1 MVIGLCTIE
10 LHLPGAHSLKDKR
23 SVLKS
28 VSRRIRNEFNV
39 SIAEVEEQDV
49 WRSAVLG
56 VVTVSNDAAY
66 VHGLLTRV
74 VNWIERTRLDV
85 DLVDYQIEML

>member
-1 MVIGLCTIE
+1 MY
-10 LHLPGAHSLKDKR
+10 LPAANSLKDKR

-39 SIAEVEEQDV
+39 AIAEVDEQDV

>member
-10 LHLPGAHSLKDKR
+10 LHLPASNSLKDKR

-28 VSRRIRNEFNV
+28 VIRRIRNEFNV
-39 SIAEVEEQDV
+39 SIAEVDDQDV

-56 VVTVSNDAAY
+56 VVTVSNDRAY
-66 VHGLLTRV
+66 AHGLLTGV
-74 VNWIERTRLDV
+74 VNWIERNRLDA

>member
-10 LHLPGAHSLKDKR
+10 LHLPAANSLKDKR

-28 VSRRIRNEFNV
+28 VMRRIRNEFNV
-39 SIAEVEEQDV
+39 SIAEVDDQDM
-49 WRSAVLG
+49 WRSAMLG
-56 VVTVSNDAAY
+56 AVTVSNDAAY
-66 VHGLLTRV
+66 AHGLLTQV

>member
-10 LHLPGAHSLKDKR
+10 LHLPASNSLKDKR

-28 VSRRIRNEFNV
+28 VIRRIRNDFNV
-39 SIAEVEEQDV
+39 SIAEVDDQDV

-56 VVTVSNDAAY
+56 VVTVSNDRAY
-66 VHGLLTRV
+66 AHGLLTKV
-74 VNWIERTRLDV
+74 VDWIERNRLDAE
-85 DLVDYQIEML
+85 LVDYQIEML

>member
-1 MVIGLCTIE
+1 MVIGLVTID

-28 VSRRIRNEFNV
+28 VMRRIRNEFNV
-39 SIAEVEEQDV
+39 SIAEVDEQDV

-56 VVTVSNDAAY
+56 AVTVSNDRAY
-66 VHGLLTRV
+66 VHGLLTGV

>member
-10 LHLPGAHSLKDKR
+10 LYLPASHSLKDKR

-28 VSRRIRNEFNV
+28 AMQRIRREFNV
-39 SIAEVEEQDV
+39 SIAEVDYQDV
-49 WRSAVLG
+49 LQSAMLG

-66 VHGLLTRV
+66 AHGQLTHV
-74 VNWIERTRLDV
+74 VNWIERNRLDAE
-85 DLVDYQIEML
+85 LVGYEIEML

>member
-10 LHLPGAHSLKDKR
+10 LHLPGANSLKDKR

-39 SIAEVEEQDV
+39 SIAEVEDQDL

-66 VHGLLTRV
+66 VHRLLTKV

>member
-10 LHLPGAHSLKDKR
+10 LHLPGANSLKDKR

-28 VSRRIRNEFNV
+28 VMRRVRNEFNV

-49 WRSAVLG
+49 WRSAVLAAA
-56 VVTVSNDAAY
+56 TVSSDRAY
-66 VHGLLTRV
+66 AHGLLIKV
-74 VNWIERTRLDV
+74 VEWIERTRLDAE
-85 DLVDYQIEML
+85 LVDYQIEML

>member
-28 VSRRIRNEFNV
+28 AIRRIRNEFNV
-39 SIAEVEEQDV
+39 AIAEVDDQDF

-66 VHGLLTRV
+66 VHGLLTQV

>member
-1 MVIGLCTIE
+1 MVIGLVTIE
-10 LHLPGAHSLKDKR
+10 LHLPGSNSLKDKR

-28 VSRRIRNEFNV
+28 VMRRIRNEFNV
-39 SIAEVEEQDV
+39 SIAEVDEQDV

-56 VVTVSNDAAY
+56 AVTVSNDAAY
-66 VHGLLTRV
+66 AHGLLTGV

>member
-39 SIAEVEEQDV
+39 SIAEVGEQDA
-49 WRSAVLG
+49 WHSAVFG

-66 VHGLLTRV
+66 VHGLLTQV